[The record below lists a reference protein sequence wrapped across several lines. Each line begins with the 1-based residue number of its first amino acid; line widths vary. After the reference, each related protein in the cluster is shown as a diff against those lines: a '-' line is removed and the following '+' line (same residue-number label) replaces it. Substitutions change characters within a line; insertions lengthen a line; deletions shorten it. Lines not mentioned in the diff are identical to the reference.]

1 MTKEEIAAG
10 LKNALDR
17 GSSIED
23 AVQSFVNSGYN
34 ANEVMEAASLL
45 GQGVSKIIQP
55 AVTAQAQSQVPAVS
69 FSSVPIP
76 PSSQLTETT
85 AGVKEAKKSDK
96 MKWTLIISLVLL
108 LVILAGSIIYLT
120 LF

>member
-17 GSSIED
+17 GSSIEE
-23 AVQSFVNSGYN
+23 AVQSFVNAGYN

-55 AVTAQAQSQVPAVS
+55 AVTAQAQAAPAVY

-76 PSSQLTETT
+76 PSSQLTETKT
-85 AGVKEAKKSDK
+85 EAKEAKKPDK
-96 MKWTLIISLVLL
+96 MKWILIISLILL
-108 LVILAGSIIYLT
+108 LIILAGSIIYLT